1 MFAVA
6 NILGGYGVME
16 KIMYA
21 LNANIISTV
30 AGVNQSTISRAI
42 QKHDI
47 NPIFSHAKRNNRY
60 DIEDCRKILSPY
72 VKEKNVINV
81 NKKIH
86 AFYNFKGGTGKTS
99 LCYQAAVGLSLRGYN
114 VLVID
119 ADPQGHLSAS
129 FGVLDNLNFPTL
141 YDGIFNNYEPKS
153 LIIPI
158 FNGLDLIPSNLSL
171 TNVEVRLREVPRQ
184 EDVLK
189 RYLHS
194 IKEEY
199 DLILFDCNPSISVLN
214 RNILNISD
222 VLEIVCETHPYS
234 INGLKILMEDLE
246 RFYSYMEYTF
256 PKILIIPNKY
266 EDRSNLSAESLS
278 ALMKYYQEYLIP
290 DFAVRKSDE
299 FPKSARDQR
308 PVYCFCKVNSNAL
321 EDINDLTNIIIS
333 FSSQKD

>member
-1 MFAVA
+1 
-6 NILGGYGVME
+6 ME
-16 KIMYA
+16 KLIYSV
-21 LNANIISTV
+21 NASILSTV

-47 NPIFSHAKRNNRY
+47 HPVSDSAKRNHKYN
-60 DIEDCRKILSPY
+60 IEDCRKILFSY
-72 VKEKNVINV
+72 VKAKNPIKYE
-81 NKKIH
+81 KKIH

-99 LCYQAAVGLSLRGYN
+99 LCYQTAIGLSLRGYN

-129 FGVLDNLNFPTL
+129 FGLLDNLNFPTL
-141 YDGIFNNYEPKS
+141 YDGIFNNYEPKA
-153 LIIPI
+153 LIVPI
-158 FNGLDLIPSNLSL
+158 FDGLDLIPSNLSL
-171 TNVEVRLREVPRQ
+171 TNVEVRLKELPRH
-184 EDVLK
+184 EDGLK
-189 RYLHS
+189 RYINP

-199 DLILFDCNPSISVLN
+199 DFILFDCNPSISVLN

-256 PKILIIPNKY
+256 PEILIIPNKY

-278 ALMKYYQEYLIP
+278 ALVKYYQKYLIP
-290 DFAVRKSDE
+290 DFAVRKSEE
-299 FPKSARDQR
+299 FPKSARDQK
-308 PVYCFCKVNSNAL
+308 PVYCFCKTNSKAL
-321 EDINDLTNIIIS
+321 EDINDLINIIIS
-333 FSSQKD
+333 FSSNKDS